1 MAERGSGSSDVVK
14 LCAMGATGV
23 GKSHLLNTY
32 AFGPSS
38 SLATPP
44 TLGVDFFVCRYKPHS
59 CVRVQV
65 YDTSGAEKYYALC
78 GAYFRTAH
86 ILLLCYDLCVSEH
99 LSMRQLRSQYD
110 YVIDNDL
117 QHKTLCVVG
126 CKADIAMPLAQV
138 SVPQWCS
145 ERGLAHHITS
155 AKDNVNV
162 APAIDSIIAL
172 HMARERE
179 YRSAAGHTTIT
190 LGEAAP
196 PATGCCLST

>member
-1 MAERGSGSSDVVK
+1 MAARGSASSDVVK

-32 AFGPSS
+32 AFGPTS

-86 ILLLCYDLCVSEH
+86 VLLLCYDLCVSES
-99 LSMRQLRSQYD
+99 LSMRQLRRQYD
-110 YVIDNDL
+110 YVVDNDL

-138 SVPQWCS
+138 SVPQWCAD
-145 ERGLAHHITS
+145 RGLPHHITS

-172 HMARERE
+172 HMARECEHR
-179 YRSAAGHTTIT
+179 RAPSSTIT

-196 PATGCCLST
+196 APAGCCLTT